1 MIELPR
7 LGIGTAPLG
16 GLFTEVGEQDAAATV
31 QAAARAGITFFDTAP
46 RYGHGLAERRLG
58 RFLPEAGITEP
69 VISTKTGWLLK
80 PAAGAGGPGTGG
92 PGTGGTEV
100 VPDWSERGIR
110 ESLESSLER
119 LGRSRVDVLYLHD
132 PDDFP
137 DEVRRTAYPA
147 VRRLRDE
154 GLVGAIGFGMNHSGP
169 LAAYVAEFEVDVVLI
184 AGRLSLLDHDAL
196 DELLPLCSRTG
207 TAVVVGGVFNT
218 GLLADPRPDAMFH
231 YKPVPPQV
239 LARARRCAAI
249 CAEFGVPPAA
259 AAIRF
264 PLLHPAVASV
274 VVGCRSAD
282 EVARNVEAYNWEIPD
297 QLWERLAGEGF
308 VPRDMADSQSGST
321 ETGSAQRAV
330 PRAE

>member
-1 MIELPR
+1 MITLPR

-16 GLFTEVGEQDAAATV
+16 GLFTEVGDQDAAATV
-31 QAAARAGITFFDTAP
+31 QAAAHAGLTFFDTAP
-46 RYGHGLAERRLG
+46 RYGHGLAETRLG
-58 RFLPEAGITEP
+58 RYLPAAGITEP
-69 VISTKTGWLLK
+69 VISTKTGWLLR
-80 PAAGAGGPGTGG
+80 PTGEPGGPTQ
-92 PGTGGTEV
+92 V

-196 DELLPLCSRTG
+196 HTLLPVCHQTG

-218 GLLADPRPDAMFH
+218 GLLADPNPDAMFH
-231 YKPVPPQV
+231 YRPVPPDV
-239 LARARRCAAI
+239 LARAQRCAAI
-249 CAEFGVPPAA
+249 CAEFGVPLAA
-259 AAIRF
+259 AAIQF
-264 PLLHPAVASV
+264 PLRHPAVSSV
-274 VVGCRSAD
+274 IVGCRSAD
-282 EVARNVEAYNWEIPD
+282 EVVRNVDAYHWDIPD
-297 QLWERLAGEGF
+297 QLWQRLADEDF
-308 VPRDMADSQSGST
+308 VPRDLVDSW
-321 ETGSAQRAV
+321 R
-330 PRAE
+330 R